1 MLRLL
6 EVLHLLFTRH
16 HLSLVGDI
24 LILVLLEL
32 LQELILGLLVA
43 SLHEAFLV
51 SWPLHAI
58 EHLVLVHSPLHQVV
72 GLGLLL
78 VRWVNC

>member
-1 MLRLL
+1 MPALVRMLRLL

-51 SWPLHAI
+51 TGTLHAV
-58 EHLVLVHSPLHQVV
+58 EHLVLVHSPLH
-72 GLGLLL
+72 
-78 VRWVNC
+78 